1 MLTLPQAPEPLP
13 RVLQHREASGLL
25 CHEQQGLVAHVL
37 VPVHWFGRW
46 FGQRGCQDGK
56 GLSWDSTASRSFL
69 GMEQGLQTSRVWNQ
83 SAACSAPAEAAG
95 TGQERR
101 GARWGEEQGRG
112 FGAARGGSAAL
123 VRLPA
128 GFCFSCVTLSRD
140 PRDPGGGGVLHLN
153 YRVPGES
160 RGLLFVLNLPAADF
174 S

>member
-56 GLSWDSTASRSFL
+56 GSSWDSAASRSFL
-69 GMEQGLQTSRVWNQ
+69 GMEQGLQTSQVWNQ
-83 SAACSAPAEAAG
+83 SSACSAPAEAAG
-95 TGQERR
+95 TGQEQR
-101 GARWGEEQGRG
+101 GARKGVRG
-112 FGAARGGSAAL
+112 SPRWQRCPRKAPRWIY
-123 VRLPA
+123 
-128 GFCFSCVTLSRD
+128 FSCVTLSRD